1 MPRRFRWNCG
11 LGQDTVRR
19 TTQLLGWRNVRRV
32 INDRK
37 IRTTLRGCAH
47 MADML
52 LVCAIEAVLA
62 YYYYAVMSGFNRP
75 VQEKHFLDC
84 TADVVRY
91 QAYSV

>member
-1 MPRRFRWNCG
+1 
-11 LGQDTVRR
+11 
-19 TTQLLGWRNVRRV
+19 
-32 INDRK
+32 
-37 IRTTLRGCAH
+37 
-47 MADML
+47 MADIL
-52 LVCAIEAVLA
+52 LVYAIEAVLA